1 MKKKAIIIAA
11 VILALAAGFFA
22 YTIIG
27 ARTAAAGAVEAYNA
41 AVQEYNKSIS
51 AYNEAASGITEANDK
66 LQKALDAAKTVL
78 DKGEAAYEPDTQDQ
92 LESAVQKAKKSFV
105 EAPVQ
110 IDPLEE
116 KKVPGSFNAK
126 DLELAQHEAET
137 ALLAVEEAKGKIPE
151 TPEVPDYAKELE
163 AVQTAQKKYEDSVQK
178 LANITAPSDSFVR
191 ERIERIGTVVEAEA
205 VTAEHDPNGLLG
217 QNGGYIG
224 CVYFLDER
232 VDRNLL
238 PQEAFEKEKEKSEA
252 SQTASTESAAAEE
265 TADTGDTAAAEETA
279 DTGKTAA
286 AEETADT
293 GETAAAEETADT
305 GDTAA
310 AEETAGAGETVAAE
324 GIAASGETAAAA
336 ATEAAAQPAKPK
348 ENTIDVVMI
357 GTAGGGAV
365 EVFATEEEA
374 KNRAEYISF
383 FDGSVMEAGPC
394 EVEGTCVIRASKYL
408 EEEEQKKLIKEVRE
422 ALLAV
427 EE

>member
-41 AVQEYNKSIS
+41 AVQEYNNSIS
-51 AYNEAASGITEANDK
+51 AYNQAASGITEANDK
-66 LQKALDAAKTVL
+66 LQKALDAAQTVL

-116 KKVPGSFNAK
+116 REVPGSFNSK

-137 ALLAVEEAKGKIPE
+137 ALKAVEEAKGKIPE

-178 LANITAPSDSFVR
+178 LANITAPADSFVK

-205 VTAEHDPNGLLG
+205 VTAQHDPNGLLG

-238 PQEAFEKEKEKSEA
+238 PQEAFKKEKEKSEE
-252 SQTASTESAAAEE
+252 SQTASTESASGASGEASTASTESAAEE
-265 TADTGDTAAAEETA
+265 AQETAAAEESAAAGETV
-279 DTGKTAA
+279 A
-286 AEETADT
+286 AEETTSA
-293 GETAAAEETADT
+293 GETAAAEETAAAGKT
-305 GDTAA
+305 MA
-310 AEETAGAGETVAAE
+310 AEE
-324 GIAASGETAAAA
+324 IAAIGETAAAA
-336 ATEAAAQPAKPK
+336 ATEAAAQPAKSK

-394 EVEGTCVIRASKYL
+394 EVEGTCVIRASKHL
-408 EEEEQKKLIKEVRE
+408 GEEEQKKLINEVRE

>member
-41 AVQEYNKSIS
+41 AVQEYNNSIS
-51 AYNEAASGITEANDK
+51 AYNQAASGITEANDK
-66 LQKALDAAKTVL
+66 LQKALDAAQTVL

-116 KKVPGSFNAK
+116 REVPGSFNSK

-137 ALLAVEEAKGKIPE
+137 ALKAVEEAKGKIPE

-178 LANITAPSDSFVR
+178 LANITAPADSFVK

-205 VTAEHDPNGLLG
+205 VTAQHDPNGLLG

-238 PQEAFEKEKEKSEA
+238 PQEAFKKEKEKSEE
-252 SQTASTESAAAEE
+252 SQTASTESASGASGEASTASTESAAEE
-265 TADTGDTAAAEETA
+265 AEETAAAEESAAAGETV
-279 DTGKTAA
+279 A
-286 AEETADT
+286 AEETTSA
-293 GETAAAEETADT
+293 GETAAAEETAAAGET
-305 GDTAA
+305 MA
-310 AEETAGAGETVAAE
+310 AEE
-324 GIAASGETAAAA
+324 IAAIGETAAAA
-336 ATEAAAQPAKPK
+336 ATEAAAQPAKSK

-394 EVEGTCVIRASKYL
+394 EVEGTCVIRASKHL
-408 EEEEQKKLIKEVRE
+408 GEEEQKKLINEVRE

-427 EE
+427 GE

>member
-66 LQKALDAAKTVL
+66 LQKALDAAQTVL

-116 KKVPGSFNAK
+116 REVPGSFNSK

-137 ALLAVEEAKGKIPE
+137 ALKAVEEAKGKIPE

-293 GETAAAEETADT
+293 GETAAAEV
-305 GDTAA
+305 
-310 AEETAGAGETVAAE
+310 TAGAGETVAAE

>member
-41 AVQEYNKSIS
+41 AVQEYNNSIS
-51 AYNEAASGITEANDK
+51 PYNEAASGITEANDK
-66 LQKALDAAKTVL
+66 LQKALDAAQTVL

-116 KKVPGSFNAK
+116 REVPGSFNSK

-137 ALLAVEEAKGKIPE
+137 ALKAVEEAKEKIPE

-178 LANITAPSDSFVR
+178 LANITAPADSFVK

-205 VTAEHDPNGLLG
+205 VTAQHDPNGLLG

-265 TADTGDTAAAEETA
+265 TADTG
-279 DTGKTAA
+279 KTAA

-293 GETAAAEETADT
+293 GETAAAEV
-305 GDTAA
+305 
-310 AEETAGAGETVAAE
+310 TAGAGETVAAE

-336 ATEAAAQPAKPK
+336 ATEAAAKPAKSK

>member
-116 KKVPGSFNAK
+116 REVPGSFNSK

-137 ALLAVEEAKGKIPE
+137 ALKAVEEAKGKIPE

-163 AVQTAQKKYEDSVQK
+163 AVQTAPKKYEDSVQK
-178 LANITAPSDSFVR
+178 LANITAPADSFVK

-205 VTAEHDPNGLLG
+205 VTAQHDPNGLLG

-238 PQEAFEKEKEKSEA
+238 PQEAFKKEKEKSEE
-252 SQTASTESAAAEE
+252 SQTASTESASGASGEASTASTESAAEE
-265 TADTGDTAAAEETA
+265 AE
-279 DTGKTAA
+279 
-286 AEETADT
+286 
-293 GETAAAEETADT
+293 ETAAAEES
-305 GDTAA
+305 AA
-310 AEETAGAGETVAAE
+310 AGETVAAE
-324 GIAASGETAAAA
+324 ETTSAGETVAAEETAAAGKTMAAEEIAAIGETAAAA
-336 ATEAAAQPAKPK
+336 ATEAAAQPAKSK

-394 EVEGTCVIRASKYL
+394 EVEGTCVIRASKHL
-408 EEEEQKKLIKEVRE
+408 GEEEQKKLINEVRE

>member
-1 MKKKAIIIAA
+1 MKKKVIGIAA
-11 VILALAAGFFA
+11 LLAAAAAIFFA
-22 YTIIG
+22 YRVFS
-27 ARTAAAGAVEAYNA
+27 AKSSASNAVEAYNA
-41 AVQEYNKSIS
+41 AVREYNAAI
-51 AYNEAASGITEANDK
+51 APFNEAASGIAEANNT
-66 LQKALDAAKTVL
+66 LQGVLDAAQAVL
-78 DKGEAAYEPDTQDQ
+78 DKGEKAYEPDTQDE
-92 LESAVQKAKKSFV
+92 LESAVKKAGKAFAEV
-105 EAPVQ
+105 PVQ

-116 KKVPGSFNAK
+116 QALPVSFSTK
-126 DLELAQHEAET
+126 ELELAQHEAET
-137 ALLAVEEAKGKIPE
+137 ALQAVEEAKGKIPE

-265 TADTGDTAAAEETA
+265 TADTG
-279 DTGKTAA
+279 KTAA

-293 GETAAAEETADT
+293 GETAAAEV
-305 GDTAA
+305 
-310 AEETAGAGETVAAE
+310 TAGAGETVAAE

>member
-41 AVQEYNKSIS
+41 AVQEYNNSIS
-51 AYNEAASGITEANDK
+51 PYNEAASGITEANDK
-66 LQKALDAAKTVL
+66 LQKALDAAQTVL

-116 KKVPGSFNAK
+116 REVPGTFNAK

-137 ALLAVEEAKGKIPE
+137 ALKAVEEAKGKIPE

-178 LANITAPSDSFVR
+178 LANITAPADSFVK

-205 VTAEHDPNGLLG
+205 VTAQHDPNGLLG

-238 PQEAFEKEKEKSEA
+238 PQEAFKKEKEKREQ
-252 SQTASTESAAAEE
+252 SQTASTESASGASGEASTASTESAAEE
-265 TADTGDTAAAEETA
+265 AE
-279 DTGKTAA
+279 
-286 AEETADT
+286 
-293 GETAAAEETADT
+293 ETAAAEES
-305 GDTAA
+305 AA
-310 AEETAGAGETVAAE
+310 AGETVAAE
-324 GIAASGETAAAA
+324 ETTSAGETATAEETAAAGETMAAEEIAAIGETAAAA
-336 ATEAAAQPAKPK
+336 ATEAAAQPAKSK

-394 EVEGTCVIRASKYL
+394 EVEGTCVIRASKHL
-408 EEEEQKKLIKEVRE
+408 GEEEQKKLINEVRE

>member
-137 ALLAVEEAKGKIPE
+137 ALQAVEEAKGKIPE

-293 GETAAAEETADT
+293 GETAAAEV
-305 GDTAA
+305 
-310 AEETAGAGETVAAE
+310 TAGAGETVAAE

>member
-1 MKKKAIIIAA
+1 M
-11 VILALAAGFFA
+11 
-22 YTIIG
+22 
-27 ARTAAAGAVEAYNA
+27 
-41 AVQEYNKSIS
+41 
-51 AYNEAASGITEANDK
+51 
-66 LQKALDAAKTVL
+66 
-78 DKGEAAYEPDTQDQ
+78 
-92 LESAVQKAKKSFV
+92 
-105 EAPVQ
+105 
-110 IDPLEE
+110 
-116 KKVPGSFNAK
+116 
-126 DLELAQHEAET
+126 
-137 ALLAVEEAKGKIPE
+137 
-151 TPEVPDYAKELE
+151 
-163 AVQTAQKKYEDSVQK
+163 
-178 LANITAPSDSFVR
+178 R

-293 GETAAAEETADT
+293 GE
-305 GDTAA
+305 TAA

>member
-41 AVQEYNKSIS
+41 AVQEYNNSIS
-51 AYNEAASGITEANDK
+51 AYNQAASGITEANDK
-66 LQKALDAAKTVL
+66 LQKALDAAQTVL

-116 KKVPGSFNAK
+116 REVPGSFNSK

-137 ALLAVEEAKGKIPE
+137 ALKAVEEAKGKIPE

-178 LANITAPSDSFVR
+178 LANITAPADSFVK

-205 VTAEHDPNGLLG
+205 VTAQHDPNGLLG

-238 PQEAFEKEKEKSEA
+238 PQEAFKKEKEKSEE
-252 SQTASTESAAAEE
+252 SQTASTESASGAAGEAATASTESAAEEAEE
-265 TADTGDTAAAEETA
+265 TASTGETTAVEETAAVEDTAAVG
-279 DTGKTAA
+279 DTGA
-286 AEETADT
+286 AE
-293 GETAAAEETADT
+293 
-305 GDTAA
+305 DTAA
-310 AEETAGAGETVAAE
+310 L
-324 GIAASGETAAAA
+324 GETAAAA
-336 ATEAAAQPAKPK
+336 ATEAAAQPAKSK

-394 EVEGTCVIRASKYL
+394 EVEGTCVIRASKHL
-408 EEEEQKKLIKEVRE
+408 GEEEQKKLINEVRE

>member
-137 ALLAVEEAKGKIPE
+137 ALQAVEEAKGKIPE

-293 GETAAAEETADT
+293 G
-305 GDTAA
+305 DTAA

-408 EEEEQKKLIKEVRE
+408 EEQEQKKLIKEVRE

>member
-41 AVQEYNKSIS
+41 AVQEYNNSIS
-51 AYNEAASGITEANDK
+51 AYNQAASGITEANDK
-66 LQKALDAAKTVL
+66 LQKALDAAQTVL

-116 KKVPGSFNAK
+116 REVPGSFNSK

-336 ATEAAAQPAKPK
+336 ATEAAAQ
-348 ENTIDVVMI
+348 
-357 GTAGGGAV
+357 
-365 EVFATEEEA
+365 
-374 KNRAEYISF
+374 
-383 FDGSVMEAGPC
+383 
-394 EVEGTCVIRASKYL
+394 
-408 EEEEQKKLIKEVRE
+408 KKIP
-422 ALLAV
+422 
-427 EE
+427 

>member
-137 ALLAVEEAKGKIPE
+137 ALQAVEEAKGKIPE

-293 GETAAAEETADT
+293 GETAAAEETA
-305 GDTAA
+305 
-310 AEETAGAGETVAAE
+310 GAGETVAAE